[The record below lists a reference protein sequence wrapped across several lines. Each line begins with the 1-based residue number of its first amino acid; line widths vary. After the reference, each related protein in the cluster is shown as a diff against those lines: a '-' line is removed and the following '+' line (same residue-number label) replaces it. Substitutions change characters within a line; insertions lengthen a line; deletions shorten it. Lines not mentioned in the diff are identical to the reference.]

1 MSNVK
6 KKKTSCICINIR
18 RAANELTNYYD
29 KIMEPLNITIT
40 QFSIMSS
47 LKTLGNCSV
56 SDLAQ
61 HMGLERTTMV
71 RTIKPLFKKGLV
83 EDVSE
88 EGRRSRS
95 LQLTQKG
102 IDAYQKGRPLWEE
115 AQAHVSE
122 ILGDDNIKAI
132 YNIADHFNNE
142 IL

>member
-6 KKKTSCICINIR
+6 KKNTSCICINIR

-71 RTIKPLFKKGLV
+71 RTIKPLFKKGLI

-102 IDAYQKGRPLWEE
+102 IDTYQKGRPLWEE
-115 AQAHVSE
+115 AQAHVAE

-132 YNIADHFNNE
+132 YNIADHFNNR